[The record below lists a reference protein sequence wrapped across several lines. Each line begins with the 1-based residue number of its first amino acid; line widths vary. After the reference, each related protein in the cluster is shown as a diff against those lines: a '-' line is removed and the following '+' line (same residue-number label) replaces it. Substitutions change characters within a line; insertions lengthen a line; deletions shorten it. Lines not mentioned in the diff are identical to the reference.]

1 MNSFFL
7 MVSVFFL
14 FYAVGNYYIGLRFFQ
29 SFRSIIE
36 PYTLFYWCGFILLAV
51 SKLVGRMG
59 RNKFPGFFNDM
70 MIIIGDYWLAA
81 SYYFF
86 SFWIIIDLLG
96 ILNKALLPEN
106 EIIKYPSIGLGFSI
120 VCLVALL
127 LVYGTWNA
135 CNPCVRHYN
144 LIIPKTVIG
153 LPKIHAV
160 MVADI
165 HLGVIVDNARLE
177 AMVHKINELN
187 PDIVFLAGDTIDED
201 VQRFIKE
208 KMSEGLRKLNPQYG
222 VFAVLGNHEYLG
234 SDSQLA
240 TEHLQQSGINVLR
253 DEYQL
258 VNNQFYIVGRDDLA
272 SVKITGQ
279 QRLELSA
286 VMQGIDTNLPIIL
299 LDHQPFKLTEG
310 QLNGVD
316 LQLSGHTHHGQF
328 FPNNYITS
336 RIFEIDWGYLRKD
349 NYQVIVSCGF
359 GTWGPPI
366 RIGNRPEIV
375 DLMISFKNQV
385 GAANE

>member
-7 MVSVFFL
+7 MVSGFFL
-14 FYAVGNYYIGLRFFQ
+14 FYAMGNYYVGLRFFQ

-36 PYTLFYWCGFILLAV
+36 PYALFYWCGFILLAV
-51 SKLVGRMG
+51 SKLVGRIG

-86 SFWIIIDLLG
+86 PFWIIVDFLG
-96 ILNKALLPEN
+96 VLNRLFWPDN
-106 EIIKYPSIGLGFSI
+106 DIIKDPSLALGAGI
-120 VCLVALL
+120 ICLVALL
-127 LVYGTWNA
+127 LTYGRWNA
-135 CNPCVRHYN
+135 CTPRIRHYN
-144 LIIPKTVIG
+144 VTIPKAVVG
-153 LPKIHAV
+153 LPKMHAV
-160 MVADI
+160 MVSDI

-187 PDIVFLAGDTIDED
+187 PDIVFLVGDTIDED
-201 VQRFIKE
+201 VRRFINE
-208 KMSEGLRKLNPQYG
+208 KMAEGLRKLNPQYG

-234 SDSQLA
+234 SDSELA
-240 TEHLQQSGINVLR
+240 IEQLQQSGITVLR

-258 VNNQFYIVGRDDLA
+258 VNQQFYIVGRDDPTSA
-272 SVKITGQ
+272 KTTGRK
-279 QRLELSA
+279 RLELSA
-286 VMQGIDTNLPIIL
+286 VMQGVDTTLPVIL

-316 LQLSGHTHHGQF
+316 LQFSGHTHRGQF
-328 FPNNYITS
+328 FPNNFITS
-336 RIFEIDWGYLRKD
+336 RMFEIDWGYLRKD

-366 RIGNRPEIV
+366 RIGNTPEIV
-375 DLMISFKNQV
+375 DVMISFK
-385 GAANE
+385 G